1 MTAERSKQ
9 YEQNRRKKQDRL
21 EREKQDLAEQ
31 EARRQFQLRQEY
43 EAIRAAAL
51 AEAARQGAEM
61 ERLAK
66 EREQEYEMMRRQQE
80 RESERLERERHQ
92 KEKVENGRQR
102 LEEERST
109 AEALEAMRPRSF
121 EGEWKSNVEEVKD
134 AGLRGNRRELAERI
148 KKAGAVHGAW
158 THAGVTEAEP
168 EEEEGQEEPKKS
180 RVCPVSFFSS
190 RIPPYLPVRR
200 SDVTCRL
207 SMTERSEAKRKSTT
221 TYSALRGNDLARN
234 SSSLHLT
241 TIPVSYFAW

>member
-1 MTAERSKQ
+1 VTAERSKQ

-43 EAIRAAAL
+43 ETIRAAAL

-134 AGLRGNRRELAERI
+134 AGLRGNQRELAERI
-148 KKAGAVHGAW
+148 REAGAVHGAW
-158 THAGVTEAEP
+158 KHAGMTEADQG
-168 EEEEGQEEPKKS
+168 EEERQEEPKKS
-180 RVCPVSFFSS
+180 RVCPVSFFYQVH
-190 RIPPYLPVRR
+190 PYLP
-200 SDVTCRL
+200 SN
-207 SMTERSEAKRKSTT
+207 K
-221 TYSALRGNDLARN
+221 
-234 SSSLHLT
+234 
-241 TIPVSYFAW
+241 I

>member
-1 MTAERSKQ
+1 VTAERSKQ

-51 AEAARQGAEM
+51 AEAAQQGGAM

-66 EREQEYEMMRRQQE
+66 EREQEYETIRRQDQE
-80 RESERLERERHQ
+80 RESERLERERQQREKEENERQ
-92 KEKVENGRQR
+92 K

-180 RVCPVSFFSS
+180 RVCPVSFFF
-190 RIPPYLPVRR
+190 LP
-200 SDVTCRL
+200 SP
-207 SMTERSEAKRKSTT
+207 
-221 TYSALRGNDLARN
+221 
-234 SSSLHLT
+234 SLPT
-241 TIPVSYFAW
+241 SKEI